1 MITRA
6 IRRPRRMPLHAIV
19 VAALA
24 AAAFALL
31 APPSGAGAA
40 DDAGGGES
48 IRLFDGKSLDG
59 WVTRDGKPVTRGW
72 VVEDG
77 CIVRDGHGGG
87 DILTAE
93 VYENFDLSFE
103 WKISAG
109 VNNGLKYRVRAFDG
123 ELLGPEFQII
133 DEGRKAAKPGSETG
147 SLYAVYET
155 SSARVLKPAGEWNVG
170 RVVARGGRIEHWLN
184 GVKLLEADT
193 AGDDWAARIARSK
206 FAKRAGFGTGTGH
219 IMLTDHA
226 PDDRDSE
233 DKVWFRNLTL
243 RRLG

>member
-1 MITRA
+1 MITGA

-19 VAALA
+19 VVALTA
-24 AAAFALL
+24 GAFALL

-87 DILTAE
+87 NILTAE

-133 DEGRKAAKPGSETG
+133 DEGRKTPKPGSETG

-155 SSARVLKPAGEWNVG
+155 SSARVMKPAGEWNHA
-170 RVVARGGRIEHWLN
+170 RVVANGGRIEHWLN

-193 AGDDWAARIARSK
+193 GGDDDGARDDRRATGGGRDDGRVRSTRPAGACCARVI
-206 FAKRAGFGTGTGH
+206 RAGG
-219 IMLTDHA
+219 A
-226 PDDRDSE
+226 
-233 DKVWFRNLTL
+233 
-243 RRLG
+243 